1 MRPTASRSLMASEV
15 VAVGWAASGW
25 ASGADL
31 RTSGPG
37 YPLEDS
43 EELVGFVTEGHLP
56 GLAAALATK
65 RENRCQEETQKLSKS
80 KSLMYQ

>member
-1 MRPTASRSLMASEV
+1 MASEV

-56 GLAAALATK
+56 GPAAALATK
-65 RENRCQEETQKLSKS
+65 
-80 KSLMYQ
+80 